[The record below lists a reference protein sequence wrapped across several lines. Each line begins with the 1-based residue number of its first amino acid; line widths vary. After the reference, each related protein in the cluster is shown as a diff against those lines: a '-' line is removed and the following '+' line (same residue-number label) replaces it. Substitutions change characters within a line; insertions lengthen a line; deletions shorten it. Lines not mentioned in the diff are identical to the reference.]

1 MVRISL
7 FGLSVLP
14 LRRTLAETTR
24 AVRPLLLFVAVIVAI
39 TYTTIM
45 ITGAKIH
52 IFSEMAAIF
61 PQIFISVWLS
71 MSKNS
76 FFFVHAVVARIAF
89 RRGLTADGW
98 VEGAVSCF
106 KRLI

>member
-24 AVRPLLLFVAVIVAI
+24 AVRALLLFVAVIVAI

-61 PQIFISVWLS
+61 PQIFISVCLS
-71 MSKNS
+71 MSKYDKEL
-76 FFFVHAVVARIAF
+76 FFLRP
-89 RRGLTADGW
+89 RGGG
-98 VEGAVSCF
+98 ENCF
-106 KRLI
+106 SAWPYG